1 MFNFILQFTHEKY
14 WVKIEECTG
23 SELNQFI
30 RDYLSIKQQKTP
42 TVRNVYQVFKHYVE
56 SNSLDLQN
64 LLEDMLLYARL
75 FQRLRTGNSGL
86 PGYQLNDCL
95 QRLNR
100 LDFTVTEPF
109 FLEVLRL
116 NQNGKLAAGDVTKIF
131 LMVESYLFRRNI
143 CNVPS
148 NALNKVFL
156 TLNKETLRFGIDAT
170 DYVDHLAYV
179 LLSKRDSGR
188 FPDDEEFAQALA
200 NKAVYQMQGKYRAYL
215 FERFENYGTVE
226 TKDVYTHLENGTY
239 SIEHIMPQHL
249 TPAWVQAMGP
259 DAEEIQ
265 ETWLHRL
272 GNLTLTAY
280 NSSMSNATF
289 QEKRDGE
296 NGYRKSGLRMNQ
308 RIALEEKWGPDELQ
322 KRSDE
327 MVVEAVNEIWP
338 MPETEFAPAERE
350 YESCSLEDDTFELT
364 GRDLIKYRFQN
375 VETPVASW
383 TEMFERMVKFL
394 HEGDKSVL
402 AELVYQ
408 SKKEDY
414 LSGFFSRNPHG
425 VREQLKIDN
434 NIYAEKN
441 TSTMLKVSILRRLF
455 PLYDADPS
463 DLVFFL
469 SDTTQ
474 KKAAA
479 SNRHIYRRKYWEMA
493 LPLLKESNKEN
504 GYFESCRPGSQVN
517 YVEGHFGISGISIA
531 CSVGRYGARV
541 RLYLGRPS
549 ADENKALFDQLKAR
563 QKELEGALGV
573 PLEWERGENRK
584 ASIIAYSLL
593 DVSISNE
600 ADWLRMANFHAKW
613 SKKFVE
619 VLVPVLKE
627 LIEK

>member
-249 TPAWVQAMGP
+249 TPAWVQALGP

-272 GNLTLTAY
+272 GNPTLTAY

-296 NGYRKSGLRMNQ
+296 NG
-308 RIALEEKWGPDELQ
+308 
-322 KRSDE
+322 
-327 MVVEAVNEIWP
+327 
-338 MPETEFAPAERE
+338 
-350 YESCSLEDDTFELT
+350 
-364 GRDLIKYRFQN
+364 
-375 VETPVASW
+375 
-383 TEMFERMVKFL
+383 
-394 HEGDKSVL
+394 
-402 AELVYQ
+402 
-408 SKKEDY
+408 
-414 LSGFFSRNPHG
+414 
-425 VREQLKIDN
+425 
-434 NIYAEKN
+434 
-441 TSTMLKVSILRRLF
+441 
-455 PLYDADPS
+455 
-463 DLVFFL
+463 
-469 SDTTQ
+469 
-474 KKAAA
+474 
-479 SNRHIYRRKYWEMA
+479 
-493 LPLLKESNKEN
+493 
-504 GYFESCRPGSQVN
+504 
-517 YVEGHFGISGISIA
+517 
-531 CSVGRYGARV
+531 
-541 RLYLGRPS
+541 
-549 ADENKALFDQLKAR
+549 
-563 QKELEGALGV
+563 
-573 PLEWERGENRK
+573 
-584 ASIIAYSLL
+584 
-593 DVSISNE
+593 
-600 ADWLRMANFHAKW
+600 
-613 SKKFVE
+613 
-619 VLVPVLKE
+619 
-627 LIEK
+627 